1 MNNDL
6 ISAPIVRKDHN
17 ERSEYTMSDNI
28 IDIFNE
34 DIPKKQK
41 YHISDMDI
49 TFDKGI
55 TQEEMEGRFFDALRQ
70 AGVIGHRGCPS

>member
-1 MNNDL
+1 
-6 ISAPIVRKDHN
+6 
-17 ERSEYTMSDNI
+17 MSNNI
-28 IDIFNE
+28 IDSFNE

-49 TFDKGI
+49 IFDKEI
-55 TQEEMEGRFFDALRQ
+55 TREEMERRFFNALYQ

>member
-1 MNNDL
+1 
-6 ISAPIVRKDHN
+6 
-17 ERSEYTMSDNI
+17 MSDNI
-28 IDIFNE
+28 TDIFNE

-49 TFDKGI
+49 TFDKVI
-55 TQEEMEGRFFDALRQ
+55 TREEMERRFFGALRQ